1 MPGVTNGERM
11 SVTREEERRE
21 EDESWEEPTWPLSTI
36 NFNARTVR
44 TSGMPSDNTWRTSE
58 NISSVILISHSLACP
73 DACPDS
79 RSLVAHIP
87 HAPGACRGRV
97 TRSTPE
103 WKWKFGSPHYLQS
116 YHYQRPG
123 SALTKLL
130 TQTFAH
136 SASVPV
142 SWPDKLHST
151 AHFGKILTPLV
162 WYFAITGV
170 IFGTCL
176 IWDLPRG

>member
-1 MPGVTNGERM
+1 MTQISKWRKTPVSDKGFLLILSFNIMRTNLTCKLALYWSLGRQFIKLCGCVTFCLRHFKLRHFLLK
-11 SVTREEERRE
+11 SPSRIP
-21 EDESWEEPTWPLSTI
+21 DPWPM
-36 NFNARTVR
+36 VR
-44 TSGMPSDNTWRTSE
+44 AW
-58 NISSVILISHSLACP
+58 
-73 DACPDS
+73 
-79 RSLVAHIP
+79 
-87 HAPGACRGRV
+87 GRV
-97 TRSTPE
+97 TRKEHGAE

-116 YHYQRPG
+116 YHYHRPG

-136 SASVPV
+136 SQHSDHV
-142 SWPDKLHST
+142 SWPDKLHLDIT

-176 IWDLPRG
+176 I